1 MTRVVTAADAV
12 TDESIADDIITGL
25 ESAHV
30 VLVCM
35 SQKYYESPY
44 CKKGIHRC
52 FHMYSTSSDTDRDT
66 FCRIS
71 KEK

>member
-1 MTRVVTAADAV
+1 MMLMMMMMLQ

-25 ESAHV
+25 DSAHV

-44 CKKGIHRC
+44 CKKG
-52 FHMYSTSSDTDRDT
+52 TSALLRPFSLT
-66 FCRIS
+66 F
-71 KEK
+71 